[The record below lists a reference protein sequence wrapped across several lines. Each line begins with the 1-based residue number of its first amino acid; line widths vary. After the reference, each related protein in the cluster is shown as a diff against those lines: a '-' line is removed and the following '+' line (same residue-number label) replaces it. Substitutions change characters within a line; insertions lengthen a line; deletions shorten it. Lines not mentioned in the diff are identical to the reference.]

1 MRVLIAFRSRYGT
14 TEACSRSLAG
24 QLEAETQCIDLSRRG
39 RPDAR
44 LFDVVLIGGSIY
56 GGKIQREVTWFCERS
71 REPLLQRRVGLFLCC
86 LYRGERA
93 QGQLQ
98 AAFPPWLTAHAF
110 ASGLFGGALR
120 HDRLSLLDRLLVRG
134 IAHSAGDVSTVR
146 SEAIA
151 AMADA
156 VNALLPGTPRGSS

>member
-14 TEACSRSLAG
+14 TEACSRSLAEK
-24 QLEAETQCIDLSRRG
+24 LKAEAECVDLARSSL
-39 RPDAR
+39 PDAR

-93 QGQLQ
+93 RAQLQ
-98 AAFPPWLTAHAF
+98 AAFPSWLTTHAF

-120 HDRLSLLDRLLVRG
+120 YDRLKLLDRLLVRG
-134 IAHSAGDVSTVR
+134 LAHPAGDVSTVR
-146 SEAIA
+146 TEAIE
-151 AMADA
+151 AMADE
-156 VNALLPGTPRGSS
+156 VNALLPGLQPASS

>member
-14 TEACSRSLAG
+14 TEACARSLAK
-24 QLEAETQCIDLSRRG
+24 QLEAETECVDLARRSQ
-39 RPDAR
+39 PDA
-44 LFDVVLIGGSIY
+44 LPFDVVLIGGSIY
-56 GGKIQREVTWFCERS
+56 GGKIQREVTWFCERN
-71 REPLLQRRVGLFLCC
+71 REALLQRRVGLFLCC

-93 QGQLQ
+93 KAQLK

-120 HDRLSLLDRLLVRG
+120 HDGLRLLDRILVRG
-134 IAHSAGDVSTVR
+134 LARTTGDVSTVR
-146 SEAIA
+146 TEAIE

-156 VNALLPGTPRGSS
+156 VNALLPEPRRGSS